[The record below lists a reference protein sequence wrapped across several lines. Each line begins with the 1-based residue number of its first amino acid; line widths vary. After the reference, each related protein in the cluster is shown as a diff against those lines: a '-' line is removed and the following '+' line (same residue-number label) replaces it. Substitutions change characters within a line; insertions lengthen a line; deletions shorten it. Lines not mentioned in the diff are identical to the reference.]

1 MTFIDPTSGNASSA
15 LFTTSP
21 TPPPS
26 SNQFDQQTF
35 LKLLVAQLKY
45 QNPLSPTDGTEFLSQ
60 TAQFTQLESMQK
72 IEKLMTAQA
81 AASEVLE
88 ASSMVGRRAQIALP
102 AGQLGQK
109 AATTQIAFGGTLPKD
124 AQVGTK
130 VDSTMT
136 VLTRDGAKVPLRTQL
151 TKLADGTNGES
162 NWELR
167 VYSSTTQI
175 SGPHTVTFDANGNR
189 TSADPVVTGQQLD
202 EVPSQRGMWDLAGIT
217 LKLGSGSDL
226 TRLRVGDGGST
237 FSAFTQNGSDGQSVT
252 GIVSGVRFTADGP
265 LLRIGDREL
274 PLTNVME
281 VQVIP
286 T

>member
-21 TPPPS
+21 TPAPTG
-26 SNQFDQQTF
+26 NQFDQETF

-45 QNPLSPTDGTEFLSQ
+45 QNPLSPTDGTEFLTQ
-60 TAQFTQLESMQK
+60 TAQFTQLESLQK

-88 ASSMVGRRAQIALP
+88 ASSMVGRRVQIGLP
-102 AGQLGQK
+102 IGQRGQMS
-109 AATTQIAFGGTLPKD
+109 ATTQVAFGGALPKD

-130 VDSTMT
+130 VDSTMS
-136 VLTRDGAKVPLRTQL
+136 VLTRDGNKVPLRTQL
-151 TKLADGTNGES
+151 TKLGNGANGES

-175 SGPHTVTFDANGNR
+175 SGPHTVTFDSNGNR
-189 TSADPVVTGQQLD
+189 TTPDPVVTSQQLD
-202 EVPSQRGMWDLAGIT
+202 EVASQRGKWDTAGIT

-226 TRLRVGDGGST
+226 TRLRVGDGEST
-237 FSAFTQNGSDGQSVT
+237 FSAFTHNGSDGQSVT